1 MCVPAR
7 ACVLFPGCLL
17 RIWSWNF
24 YFLLIAF
31 FISWKNVSNGFWE
44 KVQTLEWL
52 SLWKN
57 LDFVRGMCIWYESPS
72 HWFLQWED
80 FLESFS
86 VDPPHSIDTWGN
98 WGWGRKGAPPRPHSM
113 GVGVMG
119 PGFSSDSWSQLRG
132 CGKLWGAQPTF
143 SWATFKIRKGTERE
157 KGFWSVR
164 IRQIQAQKDG
174 ERNEWRQLIC
184 VTSFNFPQILL
195 EQWLSTRVN
204 LTLQGTFGSVWRC
217 FSWSQLRREGCYC
230 HFMDRGQ
237 DAANH
242 PMKLKTVP
250 ITKNYLTLNATV
262 PGLRNPAGRRAFL
275 YTSPCNSR
283 ESSGSEGLPTA

>member
-1 MCVPAR
+1 MSHPVTDFCSEKTFWKAFRSTPLIRSTRGETEA
-7 ACVLFPGCLL
+7 GGGKGL
-17 RIWSWNF
+17 RQGHT
-24 YFLLIAF
+24 A
-31 FISWKNVSNGFWE
+31 WE
-44 KVQTLEWL
+44 
-52 SLWKN
+52 
-57 LDFVRGMCIWYESPS
+57 
-72 HWFLQWED
+72 
-80 FLESFS
+80 
-86 VDPPHSIDTWGN
+86 
-98 WGWGRKGAPPRPHSM
+98 WGWWDPDSALTPGASFGGAGSSEAPSLHLA
-113 GVGVMG
+113 G
-119 PGFSSDSWSQLRG
+119 P
-132 CGKLWGAQPTF
+132 
-143 SWATFKIRKGTERE
+143 TFKIRKGTERE